1 MRKYHYA
8 YPARPGNSPADRDLL
23 EHLRYRLEL
32 KSDGTYAFGLVSG
45 LAGKKASAENGKW
58 RRFSDSVTLR
68 PVTKAVATHQLT
80 IASGGERLVMQISYN
95 GSAAFATIQFTR

>member
-32 KSDGTYAFGLVSG
+32 KSDGTYAFGLVSD
-45 LAGKKASAENGKW
+45 LASRDEGSGNASVDDSFGRGKAGHAN
-58 RRFSDSVTLR
+58 
-68 PVTKAVATHQLT
+68 
-80 IASGGERLVMQISYN
+80 
-95 GSAAFATIQFTR
+95 